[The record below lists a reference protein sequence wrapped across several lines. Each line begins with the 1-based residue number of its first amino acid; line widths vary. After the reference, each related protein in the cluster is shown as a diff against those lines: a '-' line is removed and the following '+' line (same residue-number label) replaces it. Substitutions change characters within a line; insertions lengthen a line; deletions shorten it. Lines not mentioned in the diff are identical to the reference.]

1 MVCAQVRRIDKKK
14 FPELREQG
22 DEAVM
27 NLVRFIAY
35 KKKERAKEGE

>member
-1 MVCAQVRRIDKKK
+1 MVCAQVRRIDKKN
-14 FPELREQG
+14 FPELRERG